1 MKFLCLECDLPM
13 DHDARIEPGDG
24 SVVAEFACPQCGRR
38 IAMLTNPM
46 EAGFVQSLGDADV
59 APGQVRKPVQPPHDD
74 HPANPPGSVAARP
87 RWSDPGRERLAK
99 VPRFVR
105 AMVRKIYT
113 DWAAERGIA
122 EITPAVMDA
131 ARSDLGLEGM

>member
-1 MKFLCLECDLPM
+1 MKFMCLECDQSM
-13 DHDARIEPGDG
+13 DHDPRKIDEDG
-24 SVVAEFACPQCGRR
+24 STVAQFACPQCGRR

-46 EAGFVQSLGDADV
+46 EAGFVQSLGDEEQQL
-59 APGQVRKPVQPPHDD
+59 GLSHELHSQPQ
-74 HPANPPGSVAARP
+74 
-87 RWSDPGRERLAK
+87 WTLQGRERLEK

-113 DWAAERGIA
+113 DWAAERGINQ
-122 EITPAVMDA
+122 ITPAVMDA